1 MLIPTVLERVGNH
14 ERAMDLYS
22 HMLSERIIFVNGEVR
37 AENMNI
43 LVASVLHLD
52 HQDPEKPIYVYIN
65 SNGGS
70 VSDGLALINTLELCS
85 SPIVTVCTGTA
96 ASMGAMILSDKYNNK
111 PGNKRM
117 ILPDARVMIHSVAFG
132 AEGKVQD
139 IRVTYKEGE
148 KIQEKLMR
156 RLAVNTGKIYEQV
169 VSDCDRDCWL
179 SAEEALEY
187 GLVDEICKP
196 NSLSKVTKV

>member
-1 MLIPTVLERVGNH
+1 MLIPTVLERVGNQ
-14 ERAMDLYS
+14 ERAMDLFS
-22 HMLSERIIFVNGEVR
+22 RMMSDRILFATGEVR

-70 VSDGLALINTLELCS
+70 CADGLALINTLELCA
-85 SPIVTVCTGTA
+85 SPIITVCTGTA
-96 ASMGAMILSDKYNNK
+96 ASMGAMLLSDKYNNK

-139 IRVTYKEGE
+139 IRITYKEGE
-148 KIQEKLMR
+148 KVQERLMR
-156 RLAVNTGKIYEQV
+156 RLAVNTGKTYEQV
-169 VSDCDRDCWL
+169 VADCDRDCWL
-179 SAEEALEY
+179 SAEEALAY

-196 NSLSKVTKV
+196 NSLTAVKKV